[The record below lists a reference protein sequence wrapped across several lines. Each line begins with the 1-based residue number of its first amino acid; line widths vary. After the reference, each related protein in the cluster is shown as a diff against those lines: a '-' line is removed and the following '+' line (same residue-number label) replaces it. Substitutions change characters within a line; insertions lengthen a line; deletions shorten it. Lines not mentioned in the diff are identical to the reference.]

1 LNKKTKSRALK
12 FEHKKVGKLPEGLD
26 VRDGHSEDGEL
37 VRLPGEGVA
46 GGHHVRQLRDVGGHL
61 VPSPPLDFA
70 VILAGKPLLG
80 VLTVRIIEPVGR
92 LKKRAGEGGA
102 VLRIRIR
109 IRIHFGQLDPD
120 PHRKYE
126 SGSRRAKITHKSE
139 ENSCFEVPDVLF

>member
-1 LNKKTKSRALK
+1 VS
-12 FEHKKVGKLPEGLD
+12 
-26 VRDGHSEDGEL
+26 DGHPEDGEL

-92 LKKRAGEGGA
+92 QNKRAGVRWGGGGDPGVTRFFA

-109 IRIHFGQLDPD
+109 NPVPFLALGSGIRDG
-120 PHRKYE
+120 
-126 SGSRRAKITHKSE
+126 
-139 ENSCFEVPDVLF
+139 